1 MNQKLSVK
9 SILLVA
15 AFGCMSFTVYAA
27 DDTAP
32 ANKDRRQEILKRFD
46 ANGDGKLDA
55 TEREAAKAAMPER
68 RGDGPKDG
76 VAGKIRER
84 AKDRLDTDGDGKI
97 SESER
102 AAGEAVMRA
111 EIVNRP
117 RAMAR
122 VDTDGDG
129 QISDTEWA
137 AARAQMKDRM
147 GEGGPGKGP
156 GKGKGKGAEGNR
168 R

>member
-102 AAGEAVMRA
+102 AAMRA

-137 AARAQMKDRM
+137 AAREQMRDRM
-147 GEGGPGKGP
+147 GPGGPGGPGKGP
-156 GKGKGKGAEGNR
+156 GKGKGAEGGR
-168 R
+168 